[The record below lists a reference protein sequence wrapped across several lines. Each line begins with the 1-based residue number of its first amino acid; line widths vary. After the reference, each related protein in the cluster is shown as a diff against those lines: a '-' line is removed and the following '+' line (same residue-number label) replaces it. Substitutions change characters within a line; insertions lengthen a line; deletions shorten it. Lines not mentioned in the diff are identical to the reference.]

1 MIKLKAI
8 LFFYFNILLCLPPA
22 VYASGKGK
30 FMGQDA
36 RAELKNLQTAG
47 AKIEYLEKVRAKDKS
62 HFVLF
67 NLASLYLELG
77 RPGDAEPVLLEDL
90 GNKQDLYEMYESYT
104 LLMGIYIDLKRKIPE
119 KEINKY
125 IRLFQRMKKS
135 PYREMKGR
143 AGNGRAQNYSRDCFQ
158 FERMLGDYYYFNDN
172 MEKAYIFYESYYRDL
187 DRPVD
192 TFVPDS
198 MRNYVHLLIKRD
210 EPDSA
215 LSMLGY
221 IINLKPYMLD
231 DILYMSELYYRMNDL
246 TSSIL
251 VLMFAHTLSDDH
263 IEVFHEKSESL
274 IRKIASEI
282 KEQGGS
288 GKITDLVDV
297 YFKGEDIQSV
307 PFLIDGLRKEG
318 VRNFFFFYLEGIYY
332 FTAGDHLSAL
342 GKFTE
347 FNEIYPYM
355 ADSGYYAL
363 ICMHN
368 LDAVKYSEEIV
379 GLAEKAIELKP
390 GSGIS
395 NMTKSYLGAMLGLN
409 EDDSLK
415 LLTAYESRVILNDF
429 MYKQAPV
436 ASLDKLL
443 ASLTTG
449 KNPYQV
455 ALVQLMSGVTERRS
469 EYVHYLKNVYD
480 LFNENGKD
488 NIGQILIN
496 MGESPD

>member
-1 MIKLKAI
+1 M
-8 LFFYFNILLCLPPA
+8 FLCLPPA

-30 FMGQDA
+30 FMGQDV

-47 AKIEYLEKVRAKDKS
+47 AKIEYLEKVREKDNS

-67 NLASLYLELG
+67 NLASIYLDLG
-77 RPGDAEPVLLEDL
+77 RPDDAGPVLLEDL
-90 GNKQDLYEMYESYT
+90 GNKQDLYDMYESYA

-119 KEINKY
+119 KEINRY
-125 IRLFQRMKKS
+125 IRLFQKMKNIS
-135 PYREMKGR
+135 DREMKGR
-143 AGNGRAQNYSRDCFQ
+143 PGNDRAQNYSKDCFQ

-172 MEKAYIFYESYYRDL
+172 MEKAYIFYESYYDDL

-192 TFVPDS
+192 TFVPGS
-198 MRNYVHLLIKRD
+198 MRNYVHLFVKRN
-210 EPDSA
+210 EPGSA

-231 DILYMSELYYRMNDL
+231 DIFFMSELYYRMNDP

-251 VLMFAHTLSDDH
+251 VLMFAHTLSEDH
-263 IEVFHEKSESL
+263 SEVFHEKSGAL
-274 IRKIASEI
+274 IRQIASAM
-282 KEQGGS
+282 KEQGRS

-297 YFKGEDIQSV
+297 YLKGEGIQRV

-318 VRNFFFFYLEGIYY
+318 VRNFFFFYLEGIYF
-332 FTAGDHLSAL
+332 FTAGDYLSAL

-347 FNEIYPYM
+347 FNEIYPYL
-355 ADSGYYAL
+355 ADSRYYAL
-363 ICMHN
+363 ICMNN

-395 NMTKSYLGAMLGLN
+395 NMTKRYLGAMLGLDN
-409 EDDSLK
+409 DDHLK
-415 LLTAYESRVILNDF
+415 LLTAYESRVILNNF
-429 MYKQAPV
+429 MYDLAPA
-436 ASLDKLL
+436 ASLDRLL

-455 ALVQLMSGVTERRS
+455 ALVQLMSGVNERRS

-480 LFNENGKD
+480 LFNDNGKD